1 MSGTTASGKYISSLL
16 PWTNNRMRLQSLKS
30 KLLVVVS
37 ALVIGS
43 GLLISLLVTHRYS
56 SSLFASLTAQAENL
70 AQAVAL
76 DATDKILTNDL
87 VALQKMLDYHMTSN
101 THAAYI
107 FIIRDNQV
115 LAHTFT
121 QGIPVELLGANDVI
135 LDNYGHQREIVST
148 EGERYLDIAWPVF
161 SGKAG
166 LLRLGIF
173 EKPYRDKVAQLWI
186 QMSLLTF
193 SILLL
198 AIGGSLYF
206 IKRVTGPLTA
216 LSKAA
221 EKIDEG
227 NLEFNVDL
235 KNRDEVGKLA
245 SSFSHMVTRIKD
257 HTRRLEQKTTEL
269 DRAHRQTHTSFTIA
283 REIGALTHLKDVCTY
298 LIKKLQSIV
307 TCKDMCLLIFSSN
320 TDSIFLQTE
329 KESRALDI
337 AATQRAAALISG
349 IGQSKFLKID
359 PSNTAYL
366 PVEFKAA
373 QNLVVFPMHHENQ
386 LQGAMLIACPGNCSC
401 VTQELDI
408 IDLILNQTAG
418 AIRRSAIHE
427 EEIRELRTRIE
438 HTAEFSGLIGKDPHM
453 QNIYRLIEDIAPTDA
468 TVLIQGES
476 GTGKELVARAIHQHS
491 LRKNMPFVVINCSA
505 YPATL
510 LESELFGH
518 EKGAFTGAIRQKI
531 GRFEQAHGGT
541 VFLDEIGEIAPP
553 AQIKLLRILQSQKF
567 ERIGG
572 EKTLNVDLRILAATN
587 KNLIQAVKEGDFR
600 EDLFYRLNV
609 IPIHLPPLRKRRNDI
624 PLLARHFLGQFTAE
638 QNKEIQDF
646 SSEAMQLLLDY
657 PWPGNVREL
666 ENSIEHAAVLAK
678 GNKVDITELPSAIR
692 EAIHTPSDENHGT
705 IVENEIKL
713 LQDVLE
719 ECGWNK
725 KKAAVKLGI
734 SRSTLYE
741 KLKKYQ
747 IGVSKPTIH

>member
-1 MSGTTASGKYISSLL
+1 
-16 PWTNNRMRLQSLKS
+16 MRLQSLKS
-30 KLLVVVS
+30 KLLLVVS

-43 GLLISLLVTHRYS
+43 GLLISLLVTHRYG
-56 SSLFASLTAQAENL
+56 SSLFASMTAQAENL

-101 THAAYI
+101 SHAAYI
-107 FIIRDNQV
+107 FIIRDSQV

-121 QGIPVELLGANDVI
+121 HGIPVELLGANDVI
-135 LDNYGHQREIVST
+135 LANYGHQREIVST
-148 EGERYLDIAWPVF
+148 QGERYLDIAWPIF

-166 LLRLGIF
+166 LLRLGVF
-173 EKPYRDKVAQLWI
+173 EKPYRDKVAQLWL

-198 AIGGSLYF
+198 AIGGSLFF
-206 IKRVTGPLTA
+206 IKRVTGPLTDLA
-216 LSKAA
+216 RAA
-221 EKIDEG
+221 EKIDKG
-227 NLEFNVDL
+227 NLEFNVAL

-245 SSFSHMVTRIKD
+245 SSFNHMVTRIKD
-257 HTRRLEQKTTEL
+257 YTQRLEEKTTEL
-269 DRAHRQTHTSFTIA
+269 DRAHRQTLTSFTIA

-307 TCKDMCLLIFSSN
+307 TCEDMCMLIFGSDA
-320 TDSIFLQTE
+320 DSIFLQTD
-329 KESRALDI
+329 KESRTLDI
-337 AATQRAAALISG
+337 AATQRVTALVSVAD
-349 IGQSKFLKID
+349 QSKFIKVD
-359 PSNTAYL
+359 PSNTAFL
-366 PVEFKAA
+366 PVEFKTAK
-373 QNLVVFPMHHENQ
+373 NLAVFPLRHENQ
-386 LQGAMLIACPGNCSC
+386 LQGAMLIACPGNCNC

-408 IDLILNQTAG
+408 IDMILNQTAG

-427 EEIRELRTRIE
+427 EEIRELKTRIE
-438 HTAEFSGLIGKDPHM
+438 QTAEYSGLIGKDPHM

-468 TVLIQGES
+468 NVLIQGES

-491 LRKNMPFVVINCSA
+491 LRKDMPFVVINCSA

-531 GRFEQAHGGT
+531 GRFEQATGGT
-541 VFLDEIGEIAPP
+541 VFLDEIGEIAPS
-553 AQIKLLRILQSQKF
+553 AQIKLLRILQSRKF

-572 EKTLNVDLRILAATN
+572 EETLNIDIRILAATN
-587 KNLIQAVKEGDFR
+587 KDLIQAVKDGHFR

-624 PLLARHFLGQFTAE
+624 PLLSRHFLSQFAAE

-646 SSEAMQLLLDY
+646 SIEAMRLLLDY

-666 ENSIEHAAVLAK
+666 ENSIEHAVVLAK
-678 GNKVDITELPSAIR
+678 GNNIEITELPAAIR
-692 EAIHTPSDENHGT
+692 EATHKPSEENHGT
-705 IVENEIKL
+705 IVENEKKL

-725 KKAAVKLGI
+725 KKAALQLGI

-747 IGVSKPTIH
+747 IGQPTIH